1 MKLFVLLFLL
11 ISIKPLFSKDNF
23 APNRPSQTNSPWVV
37 PSNSLMIES
46 CFEVNGMNL
55 ENPNY
60 SFGLN
65 EFRYGIGYNSEIK
78 VTASIVKDV
87 DTKFEN
93 FSLNYKYELV
103 DSEGIIPSIGILANF
118 GIVDRQ
124 GIKIDPGLK
133 IIFRN
138 LFENGFSFS
147 YLYGFQSIQEYNLHS
162 YTLNVGYNISQN
174 LSIFI
179 ENYGSFNEFNN
190 YGYNNFF
197 DLGFAYLLNDRL
209 QIDFYTGVNLNKE
222 DFFFGNLGFAYLLN

>member
-1 MKLFVLLFLL
+1 MFILLL
-11 ISIKPLFSKDNF
+11 ISIVALPLISKDNF

-65 EFRYGIGYNSEIK
+65 EFRYGIGYSSEIK

-87 DTKFEN
+87 DTRFEN
-93 FSLNYKYELV
+93 FSLNYKYEFV
-103 DSEGIIPSIGILANF
+103 DSEGLIPSIGILANF
-118 GIVDRQ
+118 GIEDRQ
-124 GIKIDPGLK
+124 GLKIDPGLK

-138 LFENGFSFS
+138 LFGNGFSFS
-147 YLYGFQSIQEYNLHS
+147 YLYGIQNLRGYILHS
-162 YTLNVGYNISQN
+162 YTLNLGYNINKN

-190 YGYNNFF
+190 YSYNNFF
-197 DLGFAYLLNDRL
+197 DIGFAYLINDRF

-222 DFFFGNLGFAYLLN
+222 DFFFGNVGFAYLLN